1 MKKPLLLA
9 CLSGLLTLN
18 AYAVDEPQYLENVG
32 FQSISPNG
40 RYLVSNVYGIID
52 IYDTVENKSYHY
64 EADTD
69 DWDTSYFLGNG
80 ELASNS
86 GIIAATNRSVGK
98 AVYWQNGEWY
108 ELEVLDEETYNFINA
123 VTPDG
128 SRICG
133 YVTNP
138 GKASG
143 DDDIIG
149 LPAYWDAEA
158 DGGYGK
164 CNILP
169 YPKVDFLGRIPS
181 SITAISM
188 SSDGKTIVGQL
199 HDYSD
204 MVVQPII
211 YTQDEKGEWSYELLY
226 TDNFVTDGLEPE
238 KPGEAPVYPEFADYM
253 TEDEMAEYNEA
264 VNAYWS
270 GESDSYPEATDYM
283 SAEKKAEYDTAMEAY
298 NVVASEWQ
306 EKDTAWY
313 DWFYKLIDY
322 KIYTFDFNDCRVTSD
337 GSKYITTRNIKNPDD
352 PYGYPETVAV
362 VYDLKSGETTT
373 YEKNGYIRITQA
385 VDNNTFLAYDNW
397 NYPYTG
403 YVIEN
408 GEITK
413 LSDYILGRVPELK
426 DWMNE
431 YFFHEY
437 EETNYDTNESVQG
450 SGFFTGMSVMSSDKN
465 VLGFWVENAWD
476 FYAEGLYT
484 VGAIIDFS
492 KYAGVSE
499 VTIAEGGKIAF
510 DANGNLSV
518 SEEINSVEV
527 YDLAGRLVL
536 NNAGANNLGNGVYL
550 VKATLND
557 GTVHTAKLAK

>member
-18 AYAVDEPQYLENVG
+18 AFAVEEPQYLENVG
-32 FQSISPNG
+32 FQSMSPNG

-52 IYDTVENKSYHY
+52 IYDTVGNKSYHY
-64 EADTD
+64 EADPN
-69 DWDTSYFLGNG
+69 DWELSYFLGTG
-80 ELASNS
+80 ELASNT
-86 GIIAATNRSVGK
+86 GIVAVTNRSQGK
-98 AVYWQNGEWY
+98 AVYWQNEQWY
-108 ELEVLDEETYNFINA
+108 ELDVLDEETYNFINA
-123 VTPDG
+123 ITPDG

-133 YVTNP
+133 YVSNP
-138 GKASG
+138 GTESG
-143 DDDIIG
+143 DDAIVG

-164 CNILP
+164 CHILP
-169 YPKVDFLGRIPS
+169 YPEVDFLGRVPS
-181 SITAISM
+181 SVTAISM
-188 SSDGKTIVGQL
+188 SNDGKTIVGQL

-211 YTQDEKGEWSYELLY
+211 YTQGADGEWSYELLY
-226 TDNFVTDGLEPE
+226 TDIFVTDGLEPE
-238 KPGEAPVYPEFADYM
+238 KPGEAPAYPEFSEYM
-253 TEDEMAEYNEA
+253 TEEELAEYDEA
-264 VNAYWS
+264 VAAYWS
-270 GESDSYPEATDYM
+270 GESNAYPEPTDYM

-298 NVVASEWQ
+298 SAVASEWQ
-306 EKDTAWY
+306 EKDIAWY
-313 DWFYKLIDY
+313 DWFYNLIDY
-322 KIYTFDFNDCRVTSD
+322 KIYSFDFNDCRVTPD

-352 PYGYPETVAV
+352 AEGSAETVAV
-362 VYDLKSGETTT
+362 VYDLESGETTT

-413 LSDYILGRVPELK
+413 LSDYILGRAPELK
-426 DWMNE
+426 DWMDE
-431 YFFHEY
+431 YFLHDY
-437 EETNYDTNESVQG
+437 EDYNWETGESTEG
-450 SGFFTGMSVMSSDKN
+450 TGTFTGMSVMSSDKN
-465 VLGFWVENAWD
+465 ILGFWVENAWD
-476 FYAEGLYT
+476 FDAANLYT

-499 VTIAEGGKIAF
+499 VTVAEGGKIAF
-510 DANGNLSV
+510 DANGNLTV

-536 NNAGANNLGNGVYL
+536 NNAGANNLGDGVYL